1 MLDPSQL
8 ETLHRQLQDR
18 ERQLVEV
25 LENVSERAQTVAL
38 DQQSTGRVS
47 RGDALQQQAMAL
59 ANENQY
65 KRELQ
70 QVRAALRRMEE
81 DDYGFCDECGD
92 DIPYPRLS
100 VKPEVSL
107 CLSCQSAREASS

>member
-1 MLDPSQL
+1 MLDDTQL
-8 ETLHRQLQDR
+8 AALHQQLQER
-18 ERQLVEV
+18 EKQLTEV
-25 LENVSERAQTVAL
+25 LNSVSDRTQTVAL

-47 RGDALQQQAMAL
+47 RGDALQQQAMAI

-70 QVRAALRRMEE
+70 QVRAALRRMDE
-81 DDYGFCDECGD
+81 DDYGFCDECGE

-100 VKPEVSL
+100 VKPEVTL
-107 CLSCQSAREASS
+107 CLNCQSAREGAN